1 MCIPAA
7 VPASRVCN
15 LGCPQGRLPACLP
28 RGHHVQ
34 DTCFSVEVPPPIAG
48 HPEFVVHRTRFEA
61 SLLSKCWEVGDQCQ
75 VGGAAA
81 GRGLQRQC
89 GWVARGASWCCTARA
104 ACRRPRGAG
113 TAAALHAWS
122 AS

>member
-1 MCIPAA
+1 M
-7 VPASRVCN
+7 
-15 LGCPQGRLPACLP
+15 
-28 RGHHVQ
+28 
-34 DTCFSVEVPPPIAG
+34 EVPPPIAG

-89 GWVARGASWCCTARA
+89 KWVAQVPAGAAQPGPRA
-104 ACRRPRGAG
+104 GGRRGAG

-122 AS
+122 ASLWETLRAKKTQT